1 MRTTKPFI
9 IRYSRFDD
17 PLILDS
23 SEYGYPFRLK
33 GILYF
38 PKLVE
43 QMDMMDGEVKL
54 YCNQVYIADNVKE
67 VVPEF
72 LLLLKGILDCPDM
85 PLNVSRSALQND
97 GYVEKMNAYITK
109 KVADKL
115 NQLFKTDP
123 FCL

>member
-1 MRTTKPFI
+1 MN
-9 IRYSRFDD
+9 D
-17 PLILDS
+17 PLFWIHLNMD
-23 SEYGYPFRLK
+23 YPFRLK

-97 GYVEKMNAYITK
+97 GYVEKMNATSPRR
-109 KVADKL
+109 L
-115 NQLFKTDP
+115 RTS
-123 FCL
+123 